1 MTAVSCLVCPNYGE
15 TYHKVD
21 VTDTVIET
29 SSTKAFT
36 ELDLLGEGTDLSRNG
51 DLKRI
56 TGSND

>member
-1 MTAVSCLVCPNYGE
+1 VCPNYGE